1 MVPPKPG
8 NYPSRN
14 LCWCP
19 ARGQPHPY
27 VRPPLRCN
35 GWCQPCPVDRVL
47 DAGCGQTIF
56 AIDIYREDGHFEIFW
71 PPTKGFYGVFNVFL
85 HFFRILSTPF
95 ASARLHTQP
104 ALSVAT
110 PSAPRSPLGLKP
122 QNFRYKNHQ
131 KPHGDRDFSLFPKMT
146 RCSWGLGI
154 EARRLRTGAKRWEGF
169 FVVSFFFCGGNSR
182 NQYRSCRFLSLN
194 RL

>member
-85 HFFRILSTPF
+85 HPFRILST
-95 ASARLHTQP
+95 ASLRRKVTHPARP
-104 ALSVAT
+104 VRGDALGPTVAFGPET
-110 PSAPRSPLGLKP
+110 SELAIQKTIKNPMVTEISHCFPRWPDAVGAQVLRLG
-122 QNFRYKNHQ
+122 
-131 KPHGDRDFSLFPKMT
+131 
-146 RCSWGLGI
+146 
-154 EARRLRTGAKRWEGF
+154 A
-169 FVVSFFFCGGNSR
+169 
-182 NQYRSCRFLSLN
+182 
-194 RL
+194 